1 MKSTNNPDPYA
12 NGQCNRTAESF
23 QKLAALR
30 NVSSRIEW
38 NGVEYV
44 ANGEPCGASVHG
56 LYDWLNRQ
64 PGVLP

>member
-1 MKSTNNPDPYA
+1 MKPDTFQA
-12 NGQCNRTAESF
+12 TIAQDTAVKF

-30 NVSSRIEW
+30 GISSDVQFDPEKMR
-38 NGVEYV
+38 YF
-44 ANGEPCGASVHG
+44 ANGEDCGPSVHG